1 MYELKHHGNERS
13 TESAD
18 KPQNAALESMQGKE
32 SLVHRQRQESEQLRN
47 GGHSNITSEF
57 GKPQLIGA
65 ADSPAQGNCSG
76 SGESIEKQKHR
87 ADVNKHEAMGENA
100 NRPAEPVTDEKN
112 KAAADLQKQQAM
124 ENSAGNS
131 AGHGN
136 SRPEGTG
143 SIALDQ
149 DEQKPHNGVIQ
160 VLRNPNAEPLRTN
173 DHMTPLGAPTR
184 PQWSW
189 DSGDPDAVPPDY
201 VQPGG
206 NRAVPEPL
214 WPESDTLR
222 ESTDAWRAQHP
233 EPTNTHHR
241 RNRFL

>member
-13 TESAD
+13 TDSAD

-57 GKPQLIGA
+57 GKPQLTDG
-65 ADSPAQGNCSG
+65 DTPVQGNRSG
-76 SGESIEKQKHR
+76 SCDSIEKQKHR
-87 ADVNKHEAMGENA
+87 ADENKHEAMGENG
-100 NRPAEPVTDEKN
+100 NRPADPVTDEKN
-112 KAAADLQKQQAM
+112 KVAADHQKQQAM
-124 ENSAGNS
+124 ENSSSHAG
-131 AGHGN
+131 A
-136 SRPEGTG
+136 RTEGTG
-143 SIALDQ
+143 SIAMDQ

-173 DHMTPLGAPTR
+173 DHMTPLGSPTR

-189 DSGDPDAVPPDY
+189 DSGDPDAIPPDY

-233 EPTNTHHR
+233 EPTSTHQR